1 MTEKNINYKTMENQN
16 QNQIFASNS
25 NELFAKMKEQEKKG
39 CMITKIYNQPKK
51 NIFSFF
57 FIKKEKK
64 EN

>member
-1 MTEKNINYKTMENQN
+1 MENQN

-57 FIKKEKK
+57 FIKKGKK